1 MGQNERDLK
10 PHSPSNRITRS
21 EYVTTSRR
29 TGLLEIWTLA
39 GLVNESQQRR
49 ASFSQFFVILLRLL
63 YQGVGFGIAPSGF
76 W

>member
-1 MGQNERDLK
+1 
-10 PHSPSNRITRS
+10 
-21 EYVTTSRR
+21 
-29 TGLLEIWTLA
+29 LLEIWTLA

-49 ASFSQFFVILLRLL
+49 ASFSQFFVRLLRLL